1 MTPAIIYCTCPDI
14 ETANKISRLLI
25 SQHMAACVNQVPG
38 ITSVYEWE
46 GKIEENNEVL
56 LLIKSTEE
64 RFASIERLVTEEHPY
79 ELPEL
84 IAVPVSKGLADY
96 LDWIKQ
102 CTK

>member
-1 MTPAIIYCTCPDI
+1 MTPVIIYCTCPDI
-14 ETANKISRLLI
+14 ETAANISRLLI
-25 SQHMAACVNQVPG
+25 SQHMAACVNQVQG
-38 ITSVYEWE
+38 ITSIYEWE
-46 GKIEENNEVL
+46 GKIEENKEVL

-64 RFASIERLVTEEHPY
+64 RFDLIQQLILEEHPY

-84 IAVPVSKGLADY
+84 IAVPVSKGLPDY